1 MRVVMIGATGLV
13 GSLLA
18 DRLLTDDI
26 VSEVHAL
33 GRRTSGRNDPRWHE
47 HVAPPGGWPDL
58 VQAIGAQAAVSAL
71 GTTMRAAGSEAAFR
85 AVDLDIVTAFARAAK
100 DGGARRIVTVSS
112 VGADS
117 RSRNFYLALKGDME
131 HALTDLGFDRLDVLR
146 PGLLRG
152 QRGAERRL
160 AERIGIKLSP
170 LVDGLLR
177 GPLARY
183 ASIDARIVA
192 DAAAVCLYRNEVG
205 RFVHENAG
213 LRRLASTA

>member
-18 DRLLTDDI
+18 DRLLTDDA

-47 HVAPPGGWPDL
+47 HVGPPGGWPDL
-58 VQAIGAQAAVSAL
+58 VHAIGAQAGVSAL

-100 DGGARRIVTVSS
+100 DGGARRMVTVSS
-112 VGADS
+112 VGADA

-131 HALTDLGFDRLDVLR
+131 RALADLGFDRLDVLR

-170 LVDGLLR
+170 FVDRLLR

-183 ASIDARIVA
+183 ASIDARTVA
-192 DAAAVCLYRNEVG
+192 DAAAVCLYRHEVG
-205 RFVHENAG
+205 RFVHENAD